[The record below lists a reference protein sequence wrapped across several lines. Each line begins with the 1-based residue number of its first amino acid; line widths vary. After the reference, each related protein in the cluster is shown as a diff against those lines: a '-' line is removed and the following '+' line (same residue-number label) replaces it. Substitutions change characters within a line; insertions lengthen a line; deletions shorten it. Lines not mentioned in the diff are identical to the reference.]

1 MARTARITV
10 LFSGA
15 TALALTLAGCASS
28 AEPGT
33 PRVTITASAPA
44 ATTHNAA
51 DTEFAQMMIVHHE
64 GAVEMADLV
73 VTRAA
78 TEQVRTLGQRISA
91 AQGPE
96 IATMESWLAAWGED
110 LPDAAEHGAMDHAGM
125 DMNGMDQGE
134 AMAALDA
141 LDGEAFDRLFL
152 ELMIDHHRGAVE
164 MSTIQVAEG
173 ENTGAIELARD
184 IIAAQQSEIAEME
197 ELLAE
202 SSL

>member
-1 MARTARITV
+1 M
-10 LFSGA
+10 S
-15 TALALTLAGCASS
+15 
-28 AEPGT
+28 
-33 PRVTITASAPA
+33 
-44 ATTHNAA
+44 
-51 DTEFAQMMIVHHE
+51 Q
-64 GAVEMADLV
+64 
-73 VTRAA
+73 
-78 TEQVRTLGQRISA
+78 
-91 AQGPE
+91 
-96 IATMESWLAAWGED
+96 
-110 LPDAAEHGAMDHAGM
+110 
-125 DMNGMDQGE
+125 